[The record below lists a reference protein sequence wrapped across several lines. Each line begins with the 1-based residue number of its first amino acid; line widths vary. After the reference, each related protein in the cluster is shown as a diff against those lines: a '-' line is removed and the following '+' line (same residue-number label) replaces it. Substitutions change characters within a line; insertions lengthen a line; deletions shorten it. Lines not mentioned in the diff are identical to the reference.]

1 MGRRLRLILA
11 SHSGESWERGRIMFT
26 ANQRAPSHVH
36 SQSKHPHCS
45 QTYIK
50 LIYTSTILTW
60 VNSEHNQE
68 GEKMDNFYKMFTDSI
83 LV

>member
-1 MGRRLRLILA
+1 MGGRLRLILA

-26 ANQRAPSHVH
+26 ANQRAPSHVL
-36 SQSKHPHCS
+36 SQSKHPHRS
-45 QTYIK
+45 QTNIK

-60 VNSEHNQE
+60 VNSEQSR
-68 GEKMDNFYKMFTDSI
+68 EKKRAINFYKMFTDSI